1 VELNIQPEFKELLEL
16 FTKQEVE
23 FFIVGGYALAFHGHP
38 RMTGDIDILVGTDL
52 ENSRKILAAL
62 KEFGLGSLG
71 LKESDF
77 AKREEIIQLG
87 YSPKRI
93 DLLTSI
99 SGVPWEQ
106 VKKNAV
112 HYNLNGL
119 SIDVISL
126 EDFIKNKQAV
136 GRPQDVADIAAVK
149 LERNISEDTEMGF

>member
-1 VELNIQPEFKELLEL
+1 MELNIQPEFKELLEL

-52 ENSRKILAAL
+52 ENSRKVLAAL

-77 AKREEIIQLG
+77 SKREEIIQLG

-106 VKKNAV
+106 VKENAV

-149 LERNISEDTEMGF
+149 LEKDISEDTEMGF